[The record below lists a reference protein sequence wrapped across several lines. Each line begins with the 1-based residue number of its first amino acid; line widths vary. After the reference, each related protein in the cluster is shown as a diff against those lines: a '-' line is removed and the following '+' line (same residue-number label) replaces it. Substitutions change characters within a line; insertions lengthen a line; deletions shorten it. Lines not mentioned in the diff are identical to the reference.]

1 MSVEDLIATCKE
13 KVRELM
19 PQLAETELIVTPQHG
34 GYSADSFSVRIPGQE
49 AALFMRCQKSGPE
62 DSDPVLQRRGSH
74 DQQHMRQMMSSFG
87 LGPRAL
93 ATGAGFNIDAFEE
106 GGAVDFLEL
115 KDNALWEKL
124 GGLLGKIH
132 DAPLEGF
139 SAQTPWVDDYLLAI
153 LNAKDAND
161 FSVPRE
167 SIENAKSRWPI
178 EGLAMTL
185 VPSHGDFHVGNVL
198 QRGEELLITDFENS
212 GLNYAGY
219 DVAFFFYQYFLES
232 DVYPRLD
239 QREAFA
245 RGYLAA
251 RGRDEN
257 VHRFLLQVECFA
269 PKALL
274 TEGFAG

>member
-1 MSVEDLIATCKE
+1 
-13 KVRELM
+13 
-19 PQLAETELIVTPQHG
+19 
-34 GYSADSFSVRIPGQE
+34 
-49 AALFMRCQKSGPE
+49 
-62 DSDPVLQRRGSH
+62 
-74 DQQHMRQMMSSFG
+74 
-87 LGPRAL
+87 
-93 ATGAGFNIDAFEE
+93 
-106 GGAVDFLEL
+106 
-115 KDNALWEKL
+115 
-124 GGLLGKIH
+124 LGKIH

-219 DVAFFFYQYFLES
+219 DVAFFFYQYFFRVRCIS
-232 DVYPRLD
+232 T
-239 QREAFA
+239 A
-245 RGYLAA
+245 RPK
-251 RGRDEN
+251 RGFCKGLSGCQGER
-257 VHRFLLQVECFA
+257 RKRAQV
-269 PKALL
+269 PL
-274 TEGFAG
+274 TG